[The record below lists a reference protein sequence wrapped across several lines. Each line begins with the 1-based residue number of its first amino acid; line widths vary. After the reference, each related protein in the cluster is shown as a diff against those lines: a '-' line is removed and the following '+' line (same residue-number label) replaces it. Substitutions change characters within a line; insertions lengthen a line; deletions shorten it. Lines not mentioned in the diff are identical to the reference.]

1 MEIASN
7 PAANAEEDLLKRRP
21 SAVIALA
28 TVAFTVGIAATG
40 SSESAAQNGRI
51 AWKSFARVD
60 STWSIYA
67 ANPDGSSRRRLT
79 HPAAGVHDD
88 LPDWSPDGSHILFD
102 RIFQPETNST
112 TIADEV
118 MRINADGTGLRQIG
132 RCTGDCVVNDDP
144 QYSPDGHQIV
154 YTRLMHVQP
163 RRALVLGVWVMD
175 AGGTNPRQITQLS
188 APANSEDHEPAWS
201 PDGKKIVFTRLNDTA
216 TPANQQALFIVS
228 SSGGEPRRITNW
240 TLNAGGANWSPDG
253 SRILLQSYRDC
264 SCAQTSQVYTIAQDG
279 SRLTRLT
286 RAGSNIEP
294 NWSPDGKKIVYAHQP
309 SAGASQL
316 PDLWSMT
323 ANGSNKQPIIRT
335 KQWDSEPDW
344 GTAPITH

>member
-132 RCTGDCVVNDDP
+132 RCTGDCVVDDDP

-253 SRILLQSYRDC
+253 SRILFSR
-264 SCAQTSQVYTIAQDG
+264 IA
-279 SRLTRLT
+279 
-286 RAGSNIEP
+286 
-294 NWSPDGKKIVYAHQP
+294 
-309 SAGASQL
+309 
-316 PDLWSMT
+316 
-323 ANGSNKQPIIRT
+323 
-335 KQWDSEPDW
+335 
-344 GTAPITH
+344 TAPAPKPRRSTRSRRTDRASHGSPVPARTSSRTGRPTVRRSSMPTNHRPVQASSPTSGR